1 MLKWKSDYETG
12 VAFIDEQHEKLFEI
26 GNRAFDLLKNNIY
39 VDKYDKIVDIIQE
52 LKDYTEFHFSSEEK
66 YLLETGYKGF
76 FAHKVEH
83 DDFVKKFDDIDFNR
97 IDQGQNEYIMELL
110 SFIAEWI
117 SEHILVKDQQHSH
130 K

>member
-12 VAFIDEQHEKLFEI
+12 VEFIDEQHEKLFEI
-26 GNRAFDLLKNNIY
+26 GNRAFDLLRNDIY
-39 VDKYDKIVDIIQE
+39 VDKYDKIIDIIQE
-52 LKDYTEFHFSSEEK
+52 LKNYTIFHFSSEEK

-76 FAHKVEH
+76 LAHKVEH
-83 DDFVKKFDDIDFNR
+83 DDFIKKFDDVDFSR

-110 SFIAEWI
+110 NFISSWI
-117 SEHILVKDQQHSH
+117 TEHILVKDQQHSH